1 MTNKEFK
8 EMIAITKRLSE
19 LIKKYEANFAEDS
32 EIQPIAVPE
41 DVYDEICDLLN
52 DSYISLFGI
61 S

>member
-8 EMIAITKRLSE
+8 EMIAITRRLSE

-41 DVYDEICDLLN
+41 DVYDEICDRIKQ
-52 DSYISLFGI
+52 SSITLFGV

>member
-32 EIQPIAVPE
+32 EIQPIEVPE
-41 DVYDEICDLLN
+41 DVYDEICLILDCEC
-52 DSYISLFGI
+52 ITFMGI

>member
-32 EIQPIAVPE
+32 EIQPIEVPE

-52 DSYISLFGI
+52 DSYVSLFGI

>member
-8 EMIAITKRLSE
+8 EMIAITRRLSE